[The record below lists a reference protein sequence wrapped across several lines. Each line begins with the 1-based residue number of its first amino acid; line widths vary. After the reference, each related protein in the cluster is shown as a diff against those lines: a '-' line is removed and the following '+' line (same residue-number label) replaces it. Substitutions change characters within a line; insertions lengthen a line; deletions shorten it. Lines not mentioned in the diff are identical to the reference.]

1 VGAAKGLSA
10 HFTASVLG
18 DRPYRIQGIGSR
30 SCRSDPDGFHPLV
43 AVRASVHGLPPFCL
57 DNGQLELRFQ
67 CGIGFSVARRHRSK
81 SAKAE
86 CRHRQPK
93 LTDLHDATENI
104 SRSNELWAL
113 PAHRPFASQ
122 SSNHHSPSRRAPWL
136 GPTRWLRLQ
145 CR

>member
-1 VGAAKGLSA
+1 VVELFVPAHRLAGLLPKFVGSGDYLLFSGIWHASDLLVQAAFVGAAKGLSA

-67 CGIGFSVARRHRSK
+67 
-81 SAKAE
+81 
-86 CRHRQPK
+86 
-93 LTDLHDATENI
+93 
-104 SRSNELWAL
+104 
-113 PAHRPFASQ
+113 
-122 SSNHHSPSRRAPWL
+122 
-136 GPTRWLRLQ
+136 
-145 CR
+145 